1 MKVKELIDL
10 LLECDKDLDVVNYQY
25 EDSCTVKEEIV
36 HTNRDGQKNS
46 TRHVIL
52 EFSAE

>member
-10 LLECDKDLDVVNYQY
+10 LLDCDKDLDVVNFQY
-25 EDSCTVKEEIV
+25 EDSVTVKEETV
-36 HTNRDGQKNS
+36 HTSRDGNKNS